1 MTEILIKKKKLV
13 MIMIGMFFAGAIV
26 MGAVCAAVMHS
37 PGTSSLN
44 DDKLSEIKGYIDAYY
59 LNDYNEQDLTDGA
72 YEGYVAGLGDPY
84 SSYMTKEMYD
94 SWMATA
100 TGNYSGVGITFS
112 ENEDGAFEVLE
123 VNPGSPAEKA
133 GIVPQDLILEVDGKT
148 YSDSEVMASA
158 IRGDKGTEVTL
169 LMYHDEK
176 EKEFKLVR
184 DNITLESVNWEML
197 DGDIGYIKISSFVD
211 NTGADFSKALKNV
224 EKKNAKGLILD
235 LRNNGGGLVDQ
246 CVEVADEFLDE
257 GVVCYVEDKNGKTE
271 TYDAVDGKTSIPT
284 VVLVNESSAS
294 ASEILA
300 GALKDNGFEIVGT
313 KSFGKGVIQT
323 TVEMKD
329 GSALKLTI
337 MQYLSPD
344 KHVIHEKGIQPTV
357 KVEDKEKTEEDE
369 QLEKAEDLLK

>member
-1 MTEILIKKKKLV
+1 MQLKKNTLILIMV
-13 MIMIGMFFAGAIV
+13 GMFFAGAVV
-26 MGAVCAAVMHS
+26 MGAVCAGIMHS
-37 PGTSSLN
+37 PTASFNS
-44 DDKLSEIKGYIDAYY
+44 DDKMAEIKSYIDSYY
-59 LNDYNEQDLTDGA
+59 LNDYKEQDLIDGA

-84 SSYMTKEMYD
+84 SSYMTKEAYD
-94 SWMATA
+94 SWMASA

-123 VNPGSPAEKA
+123 VNPGSPADKA
-133 GIVPQDLILEVDGKT
+133 GVVPQDLLLSVDGKT
-148 YSDSEVMASA
+148 YTDSEVMASA
-158 IRGDKGTEVTL
+158 IRGKKGTEVK
-169 LMYHDEK
+169 LMIYHDGK
-176 EKEFKLVR
+176 EKEIKLIR
-184 DNITLESVNWEML
+184 DKIILQSVTWEML
-197 DGDIGYIKISSFVD
+197 DAETGYIKISSFLE
-211 NTGADFSKALKNV
+211 NTGEDFDKALKAV
-224 EKKNAKGLILD
+224 EAKNAKGLILD

-271 TYDAVDGKTSIPT
+271 TYDAADGKTNIPT
-284 VVLVNESSAS
+284 VVLINESSAS

-323 TVEMKD
+323 TLSMND

-344 KHVIHEKGIQPTV
+344 KHVIHEKGIKPTV
-357 KVEDKEKTEEDE
+357 KVEDKEETEEDE
-369 QLEKAEDLLK
+369 QLEKAEELLE

>member
-1 MTEILIKKKKLV
+1 MQLKKKTLV
-13 MIMIGMFFAGAIV
+13 LIMIGMFFAGAVV
-26 MGAVCAAVMHS
+26 MGAVCAGIMHAPTAS
-37 PGTSSLN
+37 FKS
-44 DDKLSEIKGYIDAYY
+44 DDKMAEIKSYIDAYY
-59 LNDYNEQDLTDGA
+59 LNDYKEQDLIDGA

-84 SSYMTKEMYD
+84 SSYMTKEAYD
-94 SWMATA
+94 SWMASA

-123 VNPGSPAEKA
+123 VNPGSPADKA
-133 GIVPQDLILEVDGKT
+133 GVVPQDLLLSVDGKT
-148 YSDSEVMASA
+148 YTDSEVMASA
-158 IRGDKGTEVTL
+158 IRGKKGTEVTL
-169 LMYHDEK
+169 MIYHDGK
-176 EKEFKLVR
+176 EKEIKLVR
-184 DNITLESVNWEML
+184 DKIILNSVTWEML
-197 DGDIGYIKISSFVD
+197 DDETGYIKISSFLE
-211 NTGADFSKALKNV
+211 NTGEDFDKALKSV
-224 EKKNAKGLILD
+224 EAKNAKGLILD

-271 TYDAVDGKTSIPT
+271 TYDAADGKTNIPT
-284 VVLVNESSAS
+284 VVLINESSAS

-300 GALKDNGFEIVGT
+300 GALKDNGFDIVGT

-323 TVEMKD
+323 TLTMND

-344 KHVIHEKGIQPTV
+344 KHVIHEKGIKPTV
-357 KVEDKEKTEEDE
+357 KVKDKEDTEEDE